1 MDKRLPGD
9 LTVWRGRWLVWRHG
23 GRRPSPAIPL
33 DPLRHAELAD
43 LVRDAAK
50 LAETDVPPTVG
61 LSGAATVLARGRVLV
76 IGLPLVLGL
85 SPDDLRTVVAHEL
98 ALPAT
103 RHRTLLHDLLA
114 LPRAPELDAVA
125 DGVEKARD
133 AAAIDAIG
141 GGLAAVEDAAAA
153 LLRAEAVRLHFTA
166 FPRGFTGLRVLD
178 LHAFWQGYLRGCPDP
193 LPLPDPAFTRTHPGL
208 TGELL
213 DLIEGREQ
221 QYASPVTV
229 HVELPDDE
237 ESLLKLA
244 ASDAETGAGT
254 AAGPWVRGADLP
266 VDLYLGDVEARA
278 RQVVEAVQILL
289 DGPPE
294 DRGELAGVLL
304 HRAAAVNRADPALD
318 QPDGARLL
326 ADVVEYTLLKRG
338 WRRTHALVPGRLTHG
353 AERADLDAL
362 DPAELRARLLWP
374 TPRP

>member
-9 LTVWRGRWLVWRHG
+9 LTVWRGRWLRWRRG
-23 GRRPSPAIPL
+23 SRRPSPAVLL
-33 DPLRHAELAD
+33 DPQRHAELAD

-61 LSGAATVLARGRVLV
+61 LGGDATVVARGPVLIV
-76 IGLPLVLGL
+76 GLPLVLGL

-103 RHRTLLHDLLA
+103 RHRGLVHDLLA
-114 LPRAPELDAVA
+114 LPRTPELDAVA
-125 DGVEKARD
+125 EGVEKARD

-141 GGLAAVEDAAAA
+141 GGLAAVEDAASA

-166 FPRGFTGLRVLD
+166 FPRGFTGLRLLD
-178 LHAFWQGYLRGCPDP
+178 LHSFWQVYLDGHPGP
-193 LPLPDPAFTRTHPGL
+193 LPLPDPAFAHAHPGL

-213 DLIEGREQ
+213 DLIEGGELVH
-221 QYASPVTV
+221 ASPVTV
-229 HVELPDDE
+229 HVDLPDDD
-237 ESLLKLA
+237 ESLRKLA
-244 ASDAETGAGT
+244 VADVARQPAETDATAGAGD
-254 AAGPWVRGADLP
+254 WVRGADLP
-266 VDLYLGDVEARA
+266 VEVYLGDVEARA
-278 RQVVEAVQILL
+278 RQVVEAVQVLL

-294 DRGELAGVLL
+294 DRSELAGVLI

-338 WRRTHALVPGRLTHG
+338 WRRTHALLPRRLAHG
-353 AERADLDAL
+353 AERVDLDAL
-362 DPAELRARLLWP
+362 DPTELRARLF
-374 TPRP
+374 